1 MITVYSKD
9 MCAKCKQ
16 AEIVLTMKG
25 IEFEIKKLGV
35 DYELD
40 FVKQLAPTQKEFP
53 VVVQDGVLVGG
64 LEQLKQLLNQY

>member
-16 AEIVLTMKG
+16 SEIVLTMKG
-25 IEFEIKKLGV
+25 IEFQIKKLGV

-40 FVKQLAPTQKEFP
+40 FDKQLAPTQKEFP

-64 LEQLKQLLNQY
+64 LEQLKQLLK

>member
-35 DYELD
+35 DYELEEA
-40 FVKQLAPTQKEFP
+40 KSLAPQQREFP
-53 VVVQDGVLVGG
+53 VVMQDGVLVGG
-64 LEQLKQLLNQY
+64 LEQLKQLLK